1 MGLFEQIEYSLS
13 LIGSRQSASTRI
25 FISLLLFIIV
35 SIIIYILYINIVVPN
50 LPEKVSYLRSQIM
63 GILFAI
69 TAGISCAMQ
78 YLTLPIKQARDK
90 IERLLND
97 LPDLLDMFSARQN
110 ITISDMVREAADPS
124 RYGIAGRVFEL
135 IKREMEKGYS
145 FENAI
150 TRIANKLKIRE
161 FNIVRDILVSI
172 YRDAGSDSEVV
183 SDTLAFAANM
193 FRMHN
198 IQRDLRKASL
208 GIMKTMIL
216 VGQGVLLPSTSGLA
230 IALIAKMGTT
240 LGMALD
246 LTSVANTLLVFMMF
260 NALAASLAVGVI
272 SAKSK
277 DEVFTSALVN
287 LPMFIALNMLSF
299 VVGII
304 VSI

>member
-50 LPEKVSYLRSQIM
+50 IPEKVSYLRSQIM

>member
-50 LPEKVSYLRSQIM
+50 IPEKVSYLRSQIM

-135 IKREMEKGYS
+135 IKREMEKGHS

-150 TRIANKLKIRE
+150 IRIANKLKIRE